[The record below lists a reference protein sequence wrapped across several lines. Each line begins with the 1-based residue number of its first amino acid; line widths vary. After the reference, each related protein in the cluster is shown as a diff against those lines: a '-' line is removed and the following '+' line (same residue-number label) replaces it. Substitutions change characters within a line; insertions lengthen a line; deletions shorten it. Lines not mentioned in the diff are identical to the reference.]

1 MATTTQITYA
11 YDGDN
16 SNYLTPIG
24 FRGVA
29 LGVANGGDKYISPT
43 IIASSEFEVGST
55 YYLKFT
61 TRSMRASDY
70 IVDVLLTSDKPESSA
85 KLLKSITIPG
95 LGTKGNTTNEITTHM
110 NEFLFSPSDPGY
122 DRICLS
128 LRQDQV
134 EQFKSPVEGLNELIF
149 KNAVTDYIQIE
160 GDQQLV
166 QGKMRIGKTDDEN
179 ASSKLLFKDGDN
191 VQEVS
196 VKQNNKEKTLTLLY
210 GKEKIVINLSS
221 NEPPQVALIDDSV
234 KDDPTETNW
243 TLQGMGEDK
252 QYIGDW
258 LPVYY
263 FTSSNLK
270 KDWALKNIKLAKVKN
285 IINPPKATDIKEIS
299 KVGLQARPNTL
310 FMIDGQEFRM
320 GASGLYQIEYPDL
333 KISSIGIVPP
343 ADEKIYTADDKEIA
357 LNFFI
362 LDYRYN
368 KKDS

>member
-11 YDGDN
+11 YNSDN
-16 SNYLTPIG
+16 SYYLTPIA
-24 FRGVA
+24 FNGVA
-29 LGVANGGDKYISPT
+29 LGVANGGDKYVSPT
-43 IIASSEFEVGST
+43 IMATSEFEVGST

-70 IVDVLLTSDKPESSA
+70 IVDVLLTSSQSELSA

-95 LGTKGNTTNEITTHM
+95 LGSKGNTNELTTYM
-110 NEFLFSPSDPGY
+110 NEFLFSPSDKGY
-122 DRICLS
+122 NGICLS
-128 LRQDQV
+128 LRQSQV
-134 EQFKSPVEGLNELIF
+134 EQFKSPAKDLNNLIF
-149 KNAVTDYIQIE
+149 QNAVTDYIQIE
-160 GDQQLV
+160 GDQNLI
-166 QGKMRIGKTDDEN
+166 QGKMRIGKTDDMDVE
-179 ASSKLLFKDGDN
+179 SKLLFKDGDN
-191 VQEVS
+191 VQEVL
-196 VKQNNKEKTLTLLY
+196 VKQNNEEKKLILQY
-210 GKEKIVINLSS
+210 GEEEIVIDLSFNAS
-221 NEPPQVALIDDSV
+221 SQVALIDDSAEI
-234 KDDPTETNW
+234 DPTQTNW
-243 TLQGMGEDK
+243 TLQDITEED

-285 IINPPKATDIKEIS
+285 IINPPEATDIKEIS
-299 KVGLQARPNTL
+299 KVGLQARPNTM

-343 ADEKIYTADDKEIA
+343 ADEKIYTANDREIA

>member
-11 YDGDN
+11 YEKDK
-16 SNYLTPIG
+16 SNYLTPIA
-24 FRGVA
+24 FNGVA
-29 LGVANGGDKYISPT
+29 LGVANGGDKYVSPT
-43 IIASSEFEVGST
+43 IMATSEFEVGST

-70 IVDVLLTSDKPESSA
+70 IVDVLLTSSQSELSA

-95 LGTKGNTTNEITTHM
+95 LGSKGNATDELTTYM
-110 NEFLFSPSDPGY
+110 NEFLFSPSDKGY
-122 DRICLS
+122 NGICLS
-128 LRQDQV
+128 LRQSQV
-134 EQFKSPVEGLNELIF
+134 EQFKSPVKDLNNLIF
-149 KNAVTDYIQIE
+149 QNAITDYIQIE
-160 GDQQLV
+160 GDQNLI
-166 QGKMRIGKTDDEN
+166 QGKMRIRKTDDTDVE
-179 ASSKLLFKDGDN
+179 SKLLFKDGNN
-191 VQEVS
+191 VQEVL
-196 VKQNNKEKTLTLLY
+196 VKQNNKEKKLTLQY
-210 GKEKIVINLSS
+210 GTEKINIDLSFNTS
-221 NEPPQVALIDDSV
+221 PQVALIDDSAEIE
-234 KDDPTETNW
+234 PTQTNW
-243 TLQGMGEDK
+243 TLQDITEDE

-258 LPVYY
+258 LPIYY

-270 KDWALKNIKLAKVKN
+270 KDWALKNIKLAKVNN
-285 IINPPKATDIKEIS
+285 IINSPEATDIKEIS

-343 ADEKIYTADDKEIA
+343 ADEKIYTEDDKEIA

>member
-11 YDGDN
+11 YDSKN
-16 SNYLTPIG
+16 SKYLTPIP
-24 FRGVA
+24 FNGVA
-29 LGVANGGDKYISPT
+29 LGMVNGGDKYVSPT
-43 IIASSEFEVGST
+43 IIAASNFEVGST

-70 IVDVLLTSDKPESSA
+70 IVDVLLTSNQPELSA

-95 LGTKGNTTNEITTHM
+95 LGTKGNNTNELTTYM

-122 DRICLS
+122 NRICLS

-134 EQFKSPVEGLNELIF
+134 EQFKSPVKDLNKLIF
-149 KNAVTDYIQIE
+149 QNAVTDYIQIE
-160 GDQQLV
+160 GDQKLV
-166 QGKMRIGKTDDEN
+166 QGKMRIGKTDDAN
-179 ASSKLLFKDGDN
+179 AELKLLFKDGDN
-191 VQEVS
+191 IQEVF
-196 VKQNNKEKTLTLLY
+196 VIQNNETKKLTLQY
-210 GKEKIVINLSS
+210 GKEEINIDFSS
-221 NEPPQVALIDDSV
+221 SASPPVALIDNSV
-234 KDDPTETNW
+234 ESPTETNW
-243 TLQGMGEDK
+243 ILQKIGEDE

-263 FTSSNLK
+263 FTNNNLER
-270 KDWALKNIKLAKVKN
+270 DWALKNIKLAKVQN
-285 IINPPKATDIKEIS
+285 IINPPKATDVKEIS
-299 KVGLQARPNTL
+299 KVGLQARPNTM

-343 ADEKIYTADDKEIA
+343 VDEKIYTDTDKEIA

-362 LDYRYN
+362 LDYRYD
-368 KKDS
+368 KKSS